1 MKARILI
8 GSLAVAGLA
17 LGVGQMTAV
26 AIPGDGGTD
35 GGTGDSQAGT
45 DVIVGSINGVSNY
58 GKNTV
63 NGVDIHGYAFGTTS
77 CNIGTAVLRWYQ
89 NTSFHPVI
97 PQNAFRI
104 KNGRIEQIGVGWM
117 KHGFCALQENLCST
131 CQAGGVGCGSSQSSL
146 GIGCSDPYSSSLN
159 GSQSGLGPRFEV
171 NASTGYF
178 PATGSTVWPTMPTGQ
193 GNINRR
199 VQIKATDLNPTLN
212 VGAVYLAE
220 ACYVHPDDAAVN
232 NDNNNVSYV
241 RVTVANNT
249 NYSMA
254 LSGSTFQQKAAIYHW
269 AQVVPTVSYSVAD
282 STDGRFIIGNN
293 VSQNADGSYHYEYAI
308 YNQNSDSSGASFS
321 IPLAAGV
328 VATNATFKD
337 VAYHS
342 GEPYDGTDWTVTN
355 NGTELKWQCTQ
366 TFAQNANANALRF
379 GTLYNF
385 SFDANSAGATGTAAF
400 GLFKTATT
408 LSVRAMVPTAVC
420 RSGDLNCSGVIDG
433 ADLGALLAA
442 WGPCAGGTPGCA
454 GDLDNNGSVDGA
466 DLGGLLANWG

>member
-1 MKARILI
+1 M
-8 GSLAVAGLA
+8 
-17 LGVGQMTAV
+17 
-26 AIPGDGGTD
+26 
-35 GGTGDSQAGT
+35 
-45 DVIVGSINGVSNY
+45 
-58 GKNTV
+58 
-63 NGVDIHGYAFGTTS
+63 
-77 CNIGTAVLRWYQ
+77 
-89 NTSFHPVI
+89 
-97 PQNAFRI
+97 
-104 KNGRIEQIGVGWM
+104 
-117 KHGFCALQENLCST
+117 
-131 CQAGGVGCGSSQSSL
+131 
-146 GIGCSDPYSSSLN
+146 
-159 GSQSGLGPRFEV
+159 
-171 NASTGYF
+171 
-178 PATGSTVWPTMPTGQ
+178 
-193 GNINRR
+193 
-199 VQIKATDLNPTLN
+199 
-212 VGAVYLAE
+212 
-220 ACYVHPDDAAVN
+220 HPDDAAVN

-241 RVTVANNT
+241 RVTVTNNT

-466 DLGGLLANWG
+466 DLGGLLSNWG